1 MRELVISRLTA
12 FIADTDGYGIPRCF
26 DCDEDDYIKDPEELE
41 NMSNEDLLEAYE
53 SAVGFAG

>member
-26 DCDEDDYIKDPEELE
+26 DCDEDNYIKDPTELE
-41 NMSNEDLLEAYE
+41 NMSDEDLLEAYE
-53 SAVGFAG
+53 SAVGFGG

>member
-12 FIADTDGYGIPRCF
+12 FIANTDGYGIPRCF
-26 DCDEDDYIKDPEELE
+26 DCDEDDYIKDPAELE

>member
-26 DCDEDDYIKDPEELE
+26 DCDEDDYIKDPTELE
-41 NMSNEDLLEAYE
+41 NMSDEDLLEAYE
-53 SAVGFAG
+53 SAVGFGG